1 MSSFKKAL
9 FTLSALIAFVAL
21 PQLVKA
27 DTITFTADTPGLK
40 PSGFQSVES
49 TLVTFSDSLGEDI
62 LLDDFS
68 PQSIGNGIALT
79 SFATSQFVLDF
90 SVNVSSLSLDFG
102 NDDPC
107 CMESGATAVLD
118 VFLNGTLVGTSELP
132 VNLND
137 LMDQTIVFSMNNVV
151 FNRAV
156 FRFQQSIGTPGA
168 TEIIDNINFTPA
180 AEVPEPASLLL
191 LGTGVSLGIAARL
204 RRRSR
209 AKREQ

>member
-1 MSSFKKAL
+1 MPSFRKAL
-9 FTLSALIAFVAL
+9 FTLTVLIVFGAL
-21 PQLVKA
+21 PELIKA

-40 PSGFQSVES
+40 SSCFQSVES
-49 TLVTFSDSLGEDI
+49 NLVTFTDSLGEGI

-79 SFATSQFVLDF
+79 SFATSGFVMDF

-102 NDDPC
+102 NDDSC
-107 CMESGATAVLD
+107 CMESGATAVLE
-118 VFLNGTLVGTSELP
+118 VFLNGTLVGTSTLP

-156 FRFQQSIGTPGA
+156 FSYQQSFGTPGA

-180 AEVPEPASLLL
+180 AEVPEPASILL
-191 LGTGVSLGIAARL
+191 LGTGALGIAARL

-209 AKREQ
+209 AARQR